1 MELSGDL
8 NGRHSIRDTIR
19 SKGGGGSDAPGVFIW
34 PLHPWHL
41 DIRLLMNFRV
51 NGPGDG
57 SFVVGSG

>member
-1 MELSGDL
+1 MDDIPFVIQLGQKEGD
-8 NGRHSIRDTIR
+8 
-19 SKGGGGSDAPGVFIW
+19 SDAPGVFIW

-41 DIRLLMNFRV
+41 DIRLLINFRV